1 MIRSRGRFHL
11 RKEGIGQIV
20 IRKKL
25 ADQLPLKHR
34 DKVLIEYDEK
44 EQVLRIRKL

>member
-11 RKEGIGQIV
+11 QKEGIGQIV

-25 ADQLPLKHR
+25 ADQLPLKNR

>member
-1 MIRSRGRFHL
+1 MIHSKGRFHL

-20 IRKKL
+20 IGKKL
-25 ADQLPLKHR
+25 TDQLPLKHR